1 MPQDRPEVARFSRV
15 GETGDLLFCVDGR
28 TFAVTVDD
36 TLERAILEAK
46 QVKSETQPQYQPR
59 QQSSLPISQIQSLI
73 RAGANPAKVAEKYQ
87 LSEALVRR
95 FSSAVETEKQYAI
108 EQFLTVPAPK
118 GSRVRTVS
126 ELVERTLAAASI
138 GMESVT
144 WKATRRGLEPWR
156 IVAQFTSAGRE
167 IHAEWTWN
175 MHDNSVVCLNNTA
188 RKLLGEQGLKTD
200 AGSPQ
205 GAAAQLPGDSVRS
218 ARIERTVSAWSAA
231 LPNPHPSPSAPIV
244 PLARHETPHAT
255 TTGSMPP
262 IELPTTGSIPVT
274 TAVTDSAHS
283 PAAQAQQDSAAA
295 GAAPGTTSGAESST
309 NTSEQS
315 ASAQST
321 GTSADDP
328 AKTQQP
334 ASKPAKRR
342 SGRSAVPSW
351 DEILFGD

>member
-73 RAGANPAKVAEKYQ
+73 RAGANPTKVAEKYQ

-200 AGSPQ
+200 AGSSQ
-205 GAAAQLPGDSVRS
+205 GTDAAQLPGDSVRS
-218 ARIERTVSAWSAA
+218 ARIERTVSAWSSA
-231 LPNPHPSPSAPIV
+231 LPAAHPSPSAPIV

-274 TAVTDSAHS
+274 AGAAGSVHS
-283 PAAQAQQDSAAA
+283 PAAQAQQDSTAVGVAPDAAA
-295 GAAPGTTSGAESST
+295 NAESLANASEQQSTTSTDS
-309 NTSEQS
+309 
-315 ASAQST
+315 
-321 GTSADDP
+321 P
-328 AKTQQP
+328 AKPQQP
-334 ASKPAKRR
+334 TSKPPKRR